1 MEGCSKTFRLGY
13 KSSTKGILFFFFF
26 FAVKVN
32 NAGYY
37 KKQKNSLKMK
47 AILQI
52 NLSFLTIFLYE
63 KKFIYLF
70 TYLAIWW

>member
-1 MEGCSKTFRLGY
+1 MEGCSRTFCLGY
-13 KSSTKGILFFFFF
+13 RSSIKAILFF

-37 KKQKNSLKMK
+37 KEQKNSLRMK

-52 NLSFLTIFLYE
+52 DLSLLTIFLYE
-63 KKFIYLF
+63 KKFIY
-70 TYLAIWW
+70 